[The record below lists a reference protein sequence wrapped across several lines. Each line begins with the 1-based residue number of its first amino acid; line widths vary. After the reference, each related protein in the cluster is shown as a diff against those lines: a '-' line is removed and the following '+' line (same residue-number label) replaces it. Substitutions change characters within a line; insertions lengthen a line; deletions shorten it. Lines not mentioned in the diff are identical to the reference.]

1 MVLEVTL
8 METTEHV
15 WEHKMCYIQSDKCQR
30 SWKHAEHAERMIS
43 NLSPM
48 TGCHLGRSRER

>member
-1 MVLEVTL
+1 
-8 METTEHV
+8 METIEYV
-15 WEHKMCYIQSDKCQR
+15 WEHEMCYIQSDKCQR
-30 SWKHAEHAERMIS
+30 SWKHAERMTS